1 MIIYFSNRKNTL
13 DSLLA
18 TSILLY
24 RYPGSRAVKISENT
38 LEHMPSA
45 GIRELINSQKIFLID
60 AGNSFNPEL
69 KNYDHH
75 HDLTLYCSLKLV
87 LIHEMKIHPA
97 YLNLGPF
104 HKIDLID
111 KHFLPTNPASAKLY
125 RNLPPETRILENYL
139 SFFQPSPEMGEF
151 VLKTLKDKNRDTYYT
166 FLVKLISIA
175 GKRKNQALK
184 NFLEYKKKVDNI
196 IKSTLL
202 VKTRKLTV
210 AISHHPVSP
219 YYTEVISILKPDVLI
234 ERKSDKISR
243 VIFINNH
250 LCTTENVQKVY
261 LLTYS
266 DSFSGI
272 YEISAPSD
280 MINIEKLVHAVTT

>member
-18 TSILLY
+18 TSVLLY
-24 RYPGSRAVKISENT
+24 KYPDSRAVKVPENT
-38 LEHMPSA
+38 SELPPLKRLAES
-45 GIRELINSQKIFLID
+45 REVFLID
-60 AGNSFNPEL
+60 TGGSFNPEL

-97 YLNLGPF
+97 YLNTEPF

-111 KHFLPTNPASAKLY
+111 KHFLPTNPASAELY

-139 SFFQPSPEMGEF
+139 SSFHPSPEMGEF
-151 VLKTLKDKNRDTYYT
+151 VLKTLKDRNRDTYHT

-175 GKRKNQALK
+175 DKRKNRNLK
-184 NFLEYKKKVDNI
+184 NFLEYKKKVDSI

-210 AISHHPVSP
+210 AISHRPVSP
-219 YYTEVISILKPDVLI
+219 YYTEVFSALKPDVLI

-243 VIFINNH
+243 IIFINRH
-250 LCTTENVQKVY
+250 LCIPENVQRVY

-266 DSFSGI
+266 DSLSGI